1 VRLNRAKMHMEGADQ
16 ACQHP
21 QSRSSTCLASQQGE
35 NGKLHMHC

>member
-1 VRLNRAKMHMEGADQ
+1 VRLNRAKMHMEGAHQ

-35 NGKLHMHC
+35 NGKLENVI